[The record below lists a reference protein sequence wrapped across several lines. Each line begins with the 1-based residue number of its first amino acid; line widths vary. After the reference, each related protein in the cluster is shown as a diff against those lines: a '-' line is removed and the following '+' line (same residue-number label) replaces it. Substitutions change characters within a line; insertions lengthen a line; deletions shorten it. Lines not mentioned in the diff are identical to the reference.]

1 MKHYAPGLLDKH
13 ARHAIL
19 ITGGT
24 APDPALLKDRRAQF
38 PTVPCLC
45 ADAGADLCRA
55 AGVLPDALIGDMDS
69 LSPETRAWLDEAGV
83 PEVVYPAEK
92 DDSDT
97 ALAVQQLFA
106 DGAEEL
112 IVIGALGGR
121 MDHELANMMLMV
133 GAGRQGKSIVYW
145 DDINRMRY
153 VGPGEHQLDHTPGY
167 IGIVPF
173 SDDGMCLSIDG
184 LYYPLDNFSVPFGET
199 RLISNVFTD
208 APMATIRIDRGD
220 GVLVLCHD
228 RAEKDPRR

>member
-19 ITGGT
+19 VTGGT
-24 APDPALLKDRRAQF
+24 APEPTLLSALRAQF
-38 PTVPCLC
+38 PKVPCFC

-69 LSPETRAWLDEAGV
+69 LSPQTRVWLDAADV

-97 ALAVQQLFA
+97 ALAVQQLFD
-106 DGAEEL
+106 DGAEEI

-121 MDHELANMMLMV
+121 MDHELANMMLLV
-133 GAGRQGKSIVYW
+133 GAGRQGRSIVYW
-145 DDINRMRY
+145 DDINCMRY
-153 VGPGEHQLDHTPGY
+153 VGPGEHLLDHTPGY

-173 SDDGMCLSIDG
+173 SDNGMCLSIDG
-184 LYYPLDNFSVPFGET
+184 LYYPLKDFSVPFGIT

-208 APMATIRIDRGD
+208 AEVATINIARGD

-228 RAEKDPRR
+228 RSKEEQQP

>member
-24 APDPALLKDRRAQF
+24 APDPALLKDLRAQF

-153 VGPGEHQLDHTPGY
+153 VGPGEHQLDHTSGY

-208 APMATIRIDRGD
+208 APMAAIRIARGD

-228 RAEKDPRR
+228 RVEKDPRR